1 MGSACSMEWGRW
13 EVGSGVLGSG
23 EGELIGELGVESIES
38 EERGLHGVGSGGG
51 GK

>member
-23 EGELIGELGVESIES
+23 ECELIGELGVVCRERKVES
-38 EERGLHGVGSGGG
+38 
-51 GK
+51 